1 MLIRRHGRRHR
12 LAGAGALLLLA
23 GCCGISGAA
32 YAAGAAYG
40 EQFVRVGQQW
50 PDGGPG
56 FAQATGAGGRERAQ
70 PEYQRQVAARELEGG
85 PYDDGLAEPLA
96 AMAAYHRSAGDF
108 DLAVRFYRRALHVV
122 RVNDGLYS
130 ERQTPILRELLSTFR
145 SAGDL
150 DALDRRYDYYFRLLG
165 GGQPPYT
172 ETRLRATLEYLRWQR
187 EAVRLGLGGD
197 DDKRLLALYDLN
209 DSILQAVGGDPQV
222 DPQWYRE
229 LGLSQLRNL
238 YLIESRLAPGP
249 ETMGMAPST
258 PLLASDWSEE
268 DVNTHR
274 LDSIRRGALGRGER
288 LLLELMEREADSG
301 VENRARLQL
310 ELGDWYQW
318 HGRDQQAGQQYAG
331 VGQLLRT
338 SGREGTLNQ
347 WLGQPVE
354 LPDNGAFWQP
364 TAAAESRRRVVVN
377 ASYDVSAR
385 GRVSNIDATTA
396 QEQDADVV
404 RSLRRKLARTRF
416 RPRFVNGEP
425 EQVVGLTREYELI
438 D

>member
-1 MLIRRHGRRHR
+1 MLIRRHGRHRR
-12 LAGAGALLLLA
+12 LAGLGAALVLA

-32 YAAGAAYG
+32 NAAGAAYG
-40 EQFVRVGQQW
+40 EQFVRVGHQW

-56 FAQATGAGGRERAQ
+56 FEHAMGAGGRERAQ
-70 PEYQRQVAARELEGG
+70 PEYQRQIAARELEGG

-122 RVNDGLYS
+122 RINDGLYS
-130 ERQTPILRELLSTFR
+130 ERQTPILRELLNTFR

-150 DALDRRYDYYFRLLG
+150 DALDRRYDYFFRLLG

-172 ETRLRATLEYLRWQR
+172 EARLRATVEYLRWQR

-197 DDKRLLALYDLN
+197 DDKRLLALHDLN
-209 DSILQAVGGDPQV
+209 ESILQAAGGDPQV
-222 DPQWYRE
+222 DPSWYRE

-238 YLIESRLAPGP
+238 YLIYSRLAPAP
-249 ETMGMAPST
+249 ENMGMAPST
-258 PLLASDWSEE
+258 PLLASDWTEE

-274 LDSIRRGALGRGER
+274 LESIRRGALGRGER
-288 LLLELMEREADSG
+288 LLLELMERAGDADAES
-301 VENRARLQL
+301 RASLQL

-318 HGRDQQAGQQYAG
+318 HGRDQQAEQQYAA
-331 VGQLLRT
+331 VGSLLRM
-338 SGREGTLNQ
+338 SGREETLHE

-364 TAAAESRRRVVVN
+364 TAAGEPRRRVVVN
-377 ASYDVSAR
+377 ASYDVSAQ
-385 GRVSNIDATTA
+385 GRVSNIDAATA
-396 QEQDADVV
+396 REQDADVV

-425 EQVVGLTREYELI
+425 EQVAGLTREYELI